1 MNAEIEVSLSEAVKA
16 VQERIPAL
24 SIPRDFS
31 VGFGAE
37 VEEQAKA
44 FNQLQLMLIL
54 ALILTYAVMAS
65 QYESLKDPFIIM
77 FSVPL
82 AAIGVVGALLLT
94 GTTFS
99 LQAYIGVIMLA
110 GIVVSNAIL
119 LVDYT
124 NMLRRRDGLPLREA
138 VELAGRTRLR
148 PILMT
153 SLTTM
158 LGLVPMALAI
168 GEGSEI
174 QAPLARVVIGGLV
187 TSTVITLVFVPTVYT
202 LFEEG
207 WSGLRRG
214 VHHEAPPSQSGDETM
229 KKFIITLIV
238 LGAIAGSAGAYY
250 KYRTPAEEVKISTL
264 AVARGDIIESVGA
277 TGTLQAVTTVQV
289 GSQVSGNIKALYADF
304 NSIVKKGQIVAE
316 LDPSLLQTQI
326 EQARANLI
334 RSQADL
340 DRLKVSLDDARIK
353 LKRTESLAAR
363 KLVSPQDLETAQVA
377 VRSAEAQIKSSEASL
392 SQSKASLNQN
402 EVNLQHTVIEAP
414 IDGIVISRNVDVGQ
428 TVAASM
434 NAPTLF
440 IIAEDLTKM
449 QVNANVDESDVGRI
463 RAGQVVKF
471 RVDAYPLEEF
481 TGAVS
486 QVRLQPIVTQN
497 VVTYATVIDVPNAQ
511 LKLKPGMTAKV
522 TIEIARRNDVVR
534 VPNAALRFRPNADTF
549 AALNQPVPPE
559 MQRGAGG
566 GRMGGPGGSAPRRQA
581 ARPVPPRQPRPLLR
595 NRPRPAPPRL
605 PPGAGGTRAAGPAGS
620 RPEHRQPQPQGASP
634 RGRPGRR
641 RAVSAALAARTWTRP
656 SASADSRSGWPACR
670 PKSARSSRRACAS
683 AAWTRTI
690 PAPAGAE
697 DSARGAPGR
706 ARCGPPARPGA
717 SRPRAAPARRRSTS
731 CSVPCRW
738 PKRPAASGSTRTAS
752 SSRCGCGWASP
763 TAPTPNC
770 CPANCSPARNW

>member
-1 MNAEIEVSLSEAVKA
+1 
-16 VQERIPAL
+16 
-24 SIPRDFS
+24 
-31 VGFGAE
+31 
-37 VEEQAKA
+37 
-44 FNQLQLMLIL
+44 
-54 ALILTYAVMAS
+54 
-65 QYESLKDPFIIM
+65 
-77 FSVPL
+77 
-82 AAIGVVGALLLT
+82 
-94 GTTFS
+94 
-99 LQAYIGVIMLA
+99 
-110 GIVVSNAIL
+110 
-119 LVDYT
+119 
-124 NMLRRRDGLPLREA
+124 
-138 VELAGRTRLR
+138 
-148 PILMT
+148 
-153 SLTTM
+153 
-158 LGLVPMALAI
+158 
-168 GEGSEI
+168 
-174 QAPLARVVIGGLV
+174 
-187 TSTVITLVFVPTVYT
+187 
-202 LFEEG
+202 
-207 WSGLRRG
+207 
-214 VHHEAPPSQSGDETM
+214 M

-250 KYRTPAEEVKISTL
+250 KYRTPAEEVRVSKL
-264 AVARGDIIESVGA
+264 AVARGDVIESVGA
-277 TGTLQAVTTVQV
+277 TGTLQAVKTVQV

-326 EQARANLI
+326 EQARANVI

-340 DRLKVSLDDARIK
+340 DRLKVSLEDARIK

-363 KLVSPQDLETAQVA
+363 KLVSPQELETAQVA

-497 VVTYATVIDVPNAQ
+497 VVTYATVIDVPNTE
-511 LKLKPGMTAKV
+511 LKLKPGMTATV

-566 GRMGGPGGSAPRRQA
+566 GRMGGPGAPGAQAAGGPNSPAASAPTSPAGPGAPPA
-581 ARPVPPRQPRPLLR
+581 ASRGSRG
-595 NRPRPAPPRL
+595 PAPQGAGQTPTEPGRAGA
-605 PPGAGGTRAAGPAGS
+605 PSGQGNRGDQAQAGRGGFGGGQSADPAERQRRFQERMAAMSPEERAQFEARMRERGMDPNNPGAGGRGGFGPGQGAAPGAGRGPNAGQPAQNRAGAQTIDQLFGPLPVAETSGRVWLDAAGQLKSVRVRLGITDGTYTELLSGELQPGQELVTAVVTPA
-620 RPEHRQPQPQGASP
+620 Q
-634 RGRPGRR
+634 
-641 RAVSAALAARTWTRP
+641 AA
-656 SASADSRSGWPACR
+656 
-670 PKSARSSRRACAS
+670 
-683 AAWTRTI
+683 
-690 PAPAGAE
+690 
-697 DSARGAPGR
+697 
-706 ARCGPPARPGA
+706 
-717 SRPRAAPARRRSTS
+717 
-731 CSVPCRW
+731 
-738 PKRPAASGSTRTAS
+738 AASTR
-752 SSRCGCGWASP
+752 SP
-763 TAPTPNC
+763 LMPGGPGGRGGF
-770 CPANCSPARNW
+770 PQQGGQRGGGR

>member
-1 MNAEIEVSLSEAVKA
+1 
-16 VQERIPAL
+16 
-24 SIPRDFS
+24 
-31 VGFGAE
+31 
-37 VEEQAKA
+37 
-44 FNQLQLMLIL
+44 
-54 ALILTYAVMAS
+54 
-65 QYESLKDPFIIM
+65 
-77 FSVPL
+77 
-82 AAIGVVGALLLT
+82 
-94 GTTFS
+94 
-99 LQAYIGVIMLA
+99 
-110 GIVVSNAIL
+110 
-119 LVDYT
+119 
-124 NMLRRRDGLPLREA
+124 
-138 VELAGRTRLR
+138 
-148 PILMT
+148 
-153 SLTTM
+153 
-158 LGLVPMALAI
+158 
-168 GEGSEI
+168 
-174 QAPLARVVIGGLV
+174 
-187 TSTVITLVFVPTVYT
+187 
-202 LFEEG
+202 
-207 WSGLRRG
+207 
-214 VHHEAPPSQSGDETM
+214 M
-229 KKFIITLIV
+229 KKFIITLVV

-250 KYRTPAEEVKISTL
+250 KYRTPAEEVKISKL

-277 TGTLQAVTTVQV
+277 TGTLQAVKTVQV

-326 EQARANLI
+326 EQARANVI

-340 DRLKVSLDDARIK
+340 DRLKVSLEDARIK

-481 TGAVS
+481 TGSVS

-497 VVTYATVIDVPNAQ
+497 VVTYATVIDVPNTE
-511 LKLKPGMTAKV
+511 LKLKPGMTATV

-566 GRMGGPGGSAPRRQA
+566 GRMGGPGGPGAAAAGSQASAAPPAQA
-581 ARPVPPRQPRPLLR
+581 APPAGSRGARGQAPQATGQSSDPQAQARAGAPSGQGNRGEQAQAGQRGFGGGQSVDPAERQRRFQERMASMSPEERAQFEARMRERGMDP
-595 NRPRPAPPRL
+595 NN
-605 PPGAGGTRAAGPAGS
+605 PGAGGRGGFGPGGGQGGAPGSGRQTGQAQPAANRAGAQTIDQLFGPLPVAETSGRVWLDSNGQLKSVRVRLGITDGTYTELLSGELQAGQELVTAVVTPAQAAAAATRSPLMPGGPG
-620 RPEHRQPQPQGASP
+620 G
-634 RGRPGRR
+634 GRPGQGF
-641 RAVSAALAARTWTRP
+641 P
-656 SASADSRSGWPACR
+656 QQG
-670 PKSARSSRRACAS
+670 
-683 AAWTRTI
+683 
-690 PAPAGAE
+690 GQ
-697 DSARGAPGR
+697 RGGGR
-706 ARCGPPARPGA
+706 
-717 SRPRAAPARRRSTS
+717 
-731 CSVPCRW
+731 
-738 PKRPAASGSTRTAS
+738 
-752 SSRCGCGWASP
+752 
-763 TAPTPNC
+763 
-770 CPANCSPARNW
+770 